1 MAAIGSIR
9 KHGVLL
15 IIIVGIAL
23 LAFLLGD
30 FDKFTYIFSNKNVM
44 VKVEGKQLNERY
56 DQEFN
61 QNLLLLK
68 VFNNKQT
75 LSELETYQMHE
86 FTMEQILEEEV
97 LNNQLKGLG
106 IVFSDEMIM
115 EISEEML
122 ASLTTQNPNQY
133 LVKLVEYLAPNGDY
147 QQAISL
153 ITNIED
159 YKNDERA
166 RDIYLVY
173 KAIQRMNIMDVKRKI
188 FFSLTQNGV
197 QLSDQ
202 LAKQVGENN
211 QTAITQFIALNP
223 NTPVFNDVKPSVSK
237 KEMKDFYSKNKNR
250 YKRTANTRD
259 IDLAIFQVAPSAD
272 DLRTIED
279 SVRAKYNRFVEASSI
294 VQFNI
299 DEMEGTMDSTYYK
312 RSDITLDT
320 LASLIFDRP
329 VGAPI
334 EPYNY
339 NDMVWYFGK
348 PYGVAKRADSVQV
361 AFLVID
367 YQSDNNP
374 TSTRTKES
382 ATALKDSLENLLK
395 TKQANIFELT
405 PSYLGGR
412 AATDTTMW
420 VPERGT
426 IPDLYNHLL
435 ETPVGDFYTQENP
448 NAFVIFGIIAKT
460 EPIEK
465 RQFVLYY
472 EEIRPSD
479 LTISNIRKS
488 ATDLRHAATSADQF
502 VEEANK
508 RGIQL
513 VQGVDIPSM
522 GSQILQVQNVREA
535 IGWAFSPETK
545 VDEISE
551 IFNFENQ
558 MFYVAALRSI
568 HKKGVPKFSEVKG
581 EIEQELLAEKKKE
594 MIQTQVQDEL
604 SKGATLA
611 QIAEKYKTPV
621 VDSAAL
627 TFTGEAYQNRQVES
641 SALGKIFSLPTNTPS
656 VVTGT
661 NFLYVI
667 SVNSYGDAPQL
678 SQNYQIEKMAL
689 SNMLFGMSRAGRAR
703 TEEVKMKYFKDQ
715 LDVVDQ
721 RYLFYS
727 R

>member
-15 IIIVGIAL
+15 IIIVGVAL

-44 VKVEGKQLNERY
+44 VKVDGKQLNEKY

-75 LSELETYQMHE
+75 LSETETYQMHE
-86 FTMEQILEEEV
+86 FTWEQILEEEV
-97 LNNQLKGLG
+97 LNDQLKGLG
-106 IVFSDEMIM
+106 IVFSDEVIV
-115 EISEEML
+115 EITEEMV

-133 LVKLVEYLAPNGDY
+133 LAKLVEYLAPNGDY

-153 ITNIED
+153 ISNIED

-166 RDIYLVY
+166 REIYSIY
-173 KAIQRMNIMDVKRKI
+173 KGIQRITINEEKKKI
-188 FFSLTQNGV
+188 FYSLTQNGV
-197 QLSDQ
+197 QFSDQ
-202 LAKQVGENN
+202 LAKQLGENN
-211 QTAITQFIALNP
+211 KTATAQFIALNP
-223 NTPVFNDVKPSVSK
+223 NTPVFNDVKPSVSE
-237 KEMKDFYSKNKNR
+237 KEMKEYYSKNKSR
-250 YKRTANTRD
+250 YKRTNDTRD
-259 IDLAIFQVAPSAD
+259 IDLAVFQVAPSAE
-272 DLRTIED
+272 DLKAIED
-279 SVRAKYNRFVEASSI
+279 SVRAKYHRFIEAPSI

-312 RSDITLDT
+312 RSDINIDT
-320 LASLIFDRP
+320 LAALIFDRP
-329 VGAPI
+329 VGTPI

-339 NDMVWYFGK
+339 EEMIWYFGK
-348 PYGVAKRADSVQV
+348 PYGVAKRSDSVQV

-367 YQSDNNP
+367 YQTDSNP

-382 ATALKDSLENLLK
+382 ATAVKDSLENVLK
-395 TKQANIFELT
+395 SKQATIFELT

-435 ETPVGDFYTQENP
+435 ETPIGDFYTQENP
-448 NAFVIFGIIAKT
+448 NAFVIFGLVAKT

-465 RQFVLYY
+465 RQFVLYH
-472 EEIRPSD
+472 EEIKPSD
-479 LTISNIRKS
+479 ATISSIRKS
-488 ATDLRHAATSADQF
+488 ATDLRHAATNADQF

-513 VQGVDIPSM
+513 VQGVDVPSM
-522 GSQILQVQNVREA
+522 GSQILQIQNVREA

-568 HKKGVPKFSEVKG
+568 QEKGVPKFKEVKE
-581 EIEQELLAEKKKE
+581 EIEKELLAEKKLE
-594 MIQTQVQDEL
+594 MIQTQVREEL
-604 SKGATLA
+604 SKGTSMA
-611 QIAEKYKTPV
+611 QIAEKYKTPL

-627 TFTGEAYQNRQVES
+627 TFAGESYQNRQIEN
-641 SALGKIFSLPTNTPS
+641 SAIGKIFNLSPNTPS
-656 VVTGT
+656 VVDGT
-661 NFLYVI
+661 NFLYAI
-667 SVNSYGDAPQL
+667 SVHSFGDAPQL
-678 SQNYQIEKMAL
+678 SENYQIEKMAL
-689 SNMLFGMSRAGRAR
+689 RNILFGRMR

-721 RYLFYS
+721 RHLFYS

>member
-15 IIIVGIAL
+15 IIIVGVAL

-44 VKVEGKQLNERY
+44 VKVDGKQLNEKY

-75 LSELETYQMHE
+75 LSETETYQMHE
-86 FTMEQILEEEV
+86 FTWEQILEEEV
-97 LNNQLKGLG
+97 LNDQLKGLG
-106 IVFSDEMIM
+106 IVFSDEVIV
-115 EISEEML
+115 EITEEMV

-133 LVKLVEYLAPNGDY
+133 LAKLVEYLAPNGDY

-153 ITNIED
+153 ISNIED

-166 RDIYLVY
+166 REIYSIY
-173 KAIQRMNIMDVKRKI
+173 KGIQRITINEEKKKI
-188 FFSLTQNGV
+188 FYSLTQNGV
-197 QLSDQ
+197 QFSDQ
-202 LAKQVGENN
+202 LAKQIGETNR
-211 QTAITQFIALNP
+211 TAIAQFIALNP
-223 NTPVFNDVKPSVSK
+223 NTPVFNDVKPSVSE
-237 KEMKDFYSKNKNR
+237 KEMKEYYSKNKSR
-250 YKRTANTRD
+250 YRRTNDTRD
-259 IDLAIFQVAPSAD
+259 IDLAVFQVAPSAE
-272 DLRTIED
+272 DLKAIED
-279 SVRAKYNRFVEASSI
+279 SVRAKYHRFIEAPSI

-312 RSDITLDT
+312 RSDINIDT
-320 LASLIFDRP
+320 LAALIFDRP
-329 VGAPI
+329 VGTPI

-339 NDMVWYFGK
+339 EEMIWYFGK
-348 PYGVAKRADSVQV
+348 PYGVAKRSDSVQV

-367 YQSDNNP
+367 YQTDSNP

-382 ATALKDSLENLLK
+382 ATALKDSLENVLK
-395 TKQANIFELT
+395 SKQATIFELT

-435 ETPVGDFYTQENP
+435 ETPIGDFYTQENP
-448 NAFVIFGIIAKT
+448 NAFVIFGLVAKT

-465 RQFVLYY
+465 RQFVLYH
-472 EEIRPSD
+472 EEIKPSD
-479 LTISNIRKS
+479 ATISSIRKS
-488 ATDLRHAATSADQF
+488 ATDLRHAATNADQF

-513 VQGVDIPSM
+513 VQGVDVPSM
-522 GSQILQVQNVREA
+522 GSQILQIQNVREA
-535 IGWAFSPETK
+535 IGWAFSSETK

-568 HKKGVPKFSEVKG
+568 QKKGVPKFNEVQK
-581 EIEQELLAEKKKE
+581 EIEKELLAEKKLE
-594 MIQTQVQDEL
+594 MIQTQVREEL
-604 SKGATLA
+604 SKGTSMA
-611 QIAEKYKTPV
+611 QIAEKYKTPL

-627 TFTGEAYQNRQVES
+627 TFAGESYQNRQIEN
-641 SALGKIFSLPTNTPS
+641 SAIGKIFNLSPNTPS
-656 VVTGT
+656 VVDGT
-661 NFLYVI
+661 NFLYAI
-667 SVNSYGDAPQL
+667 SVHSFGDAPQL
-678 SQNYQIEKMAL
+678 SENYQIEKMAL
-689 SNMLFGMSRAGRAR
+689 RNILFGRMR

-721 RYLFYS
+721 RHLFYS

>member
-15 IIIVGIAL
+15 IIIVGVAL

-44 VKVEGKQLNERY
+44 VKVDGKQLNEKY

-75 LSELETYQMHE
+75 LSETETYQMHE
-86 FTMEQILEEEV
+86 FTWEQILEEEV
-97 LNNQLKGLG
+97 LNDQLKGLG
-106 IVFSDEMIM
+106 IVFSDEVIV
-115 EISEEML
+115 EITEEMV

-133 LVKLVEYLAPNGDY
+133 LAKLVEYLAPNGDY

-153 ITNIED
+153 ISNIED

-166 RDIYLVY
+166 REIYSIY
-173 KAIQRMNIMDVKRKI
+173 KGIQRITINEEKKKI
-188 FFSLTQNGV
+188 FYSLTQNGV
-197 QLSDQ
+197 QFSDQ
-202 LAKQVGENN
+202 LAKQLGENN
-211 QTAITQFIALNP
+211 KTATAQFIALNP
-223 NTPVFNDVKPSVSK
+223 NTPVFNDVKPSVSE
-237 KEMKDFYSKNKNR
+237 KEMKEYYSKNKSR
-250 YKRTANTRD
+250 YKRTNDTRD
-259 IDLAIFQVAPSAD
+259 IDLAVFQVAPSAE
-272 DLRTIED
+272 DLKAIED
-279 SVRAKYNRFVEASSI
+279 SVRAKYHRFIEAPSI

-312 RSDITLDT
+312 RSDINIDT
-320 LASLIFDRP
+320 LAALIFDRP
-329 VGAPI
+329 VGTPI

-339 NDMVWYFGK
+339 EEMIWYFGK
-348 PYGVAKRADSVQV
+348 PYGVAKRSDSVQV

-367 YQSDNNP
+367 YQTDSNP

-382 ATALKDSLENLLK
+382 ATALKDSLENVLK
-395 TKQANIFELT
+395 SKQATIFELT

-435 ETPVGDFYTQENP
+435 ETPIGDFYTQENP
-448 NAFVIFGIIAKT
+448 NAFVIFGLVAKT

-465 RQFVLYY
+465 RQFVLYH
-472 EEIRPSD
+472 EEIKPSD
-479 LTISNIRKS
+479 ATISSIRKS
-488 ATDLRHAATSADQF
+488 ATDLRHAATNADQF

-513 VQGVDIPSM
+513 VQGVDVPSM
-522 GSQILQVQNVREA
+522 GSQILQIQNVREA
-535 IGWAFSPETK
+535 IGWAFAPETK

-551 IFNFENQ
+551 IFNYENQ

-568 HKKGVPKFSEVKG
+568 QEKGVPKFKEVKE
-581 EIEQELLAEKKKE
+581 EIEKELLAEKKLE
-594 MIQTQVQDEL
+594 MIQTQVREEL
-604 SKGATLA
+604 SKGTSMA
-611 QIAEKYKTPV
+611 QIAEKYKTPL

-627 TFTGEAYQNRQVES
+627 TFAGESYQNRQIEN
-641 SALGKIFSLPTNTPS
+641 SAIGKIFNLSPNTPS
-656 VVTGT
+656 VVDGT
-661 NFLYVI
+661 NFLYAI
-667 SVNSYGDAPQL
+667 SVHSFGDAPQL
-678 SQNYQIEKMAL
+678 SENYQIEKMAL
-689 SNMLFGMSRAGRAR
+689 RNILFGRMR

-721 RYLFYS
+721 RHLFYS

>member
-133 LVKLVEYLAPNGDY
+133 LVKLVEYLAPNGDS

-223 NTPVFNDVKPSVSK
+223 NTPVFNDVKPSVSE
-237 KEMKDFYSKNKNR
+237 KEMKDFYSKNKN
-250 YKRTANTRD
+250 
-259 IDLAIFQVAPSAD
+259 AIRE
-272 DLRTIED
+272 L
-279 SVRAKYNRFVEASSI
+279 
-294 VQFNI
+294 
-299 DEMEGTMDSTYYK
+299 
-312 RSDITLDT
+312 
-320 LASLIFDRP
+320 LIQE
-329 VGAPI
+329 I
-334 EPYNY
+334 
-339 NDMVWYFGK
+339 
-348 PYGVAKRADSVQV
+348 
-361 AFLVID
+361 
-367 YQSDNNP
+367 
-374 TSTRTKES
+374 
-382 ATALKDSLENLLK
+382 
-395 TKQANIFELT
+395 LT
-405 PSYLGGR
+405 WLFSKL
-412 AATDTTMW
+412 
-420 VPERGT
+420 
-426 IPDLYNHLL
+426 HLL
-435 ETPVGDFYTQENP
+435 
-448 NAFVIFGIIAKT
+448 
-460 EPIEK
+460 
-465 RQFVLYY
+465 L
-472 EEIRPSD
+472 
-479 LTISNIRKS
+479 
-488 ATDLRHAATSADQF
+488 
-502 VEEANK
+502 
-508 RGIQL
+508 
-513 VQGVDIPSM
+513 
-522 GSQILQVQNVREA
+522 
-535 IGWAFSPETK
+535 
-545 VDEISE
+545 
-551 IFNFENQ
+551 
-558 MFYVAALRSI
+558 
-568 HKKGVPKFSEVKG
+568 
-581 EIEQELLAEKKKE
+581 
-594 MIQTQVQDEL
+594 MI
-604 SKGATLA
+604 
-611 QIAEKYKTPV
+611 
-621 VDSAAL
+621 
-627 TFTGEAYQNRQVES
+627 
-641 SALGKIFSLPTNTPS
+641 
-656 VVTGT
+656 
-661 NFLYVI
+661 
-667 SVNSYGDAPQL
+667 
-678 SQNYQIEKMAL
+678 
-689 SNMLFGMSRAGRAR
+689 
-703 TEEVKMKYFKDQ
+703 
-715 LDVVDQ
+715 
-721 RYLFYS
+721 
-727 R
+727 

>member
-15 IIIVGIAL
+15 IIIVGVAL

-44 VKVEGKQLNERY
+44 VKVDGKQLNEKY

-75 LSELETYQMHE
+75 LSETETYQMHE
-86 FTMEQILEEEV
+86 FTWEQILEEEV
-97 LNNQLKGLG
+97 LNDQLKGLG
-106 IVFSDEMIM
+106 IVFSDEVIV
-115 EISEEML
+115 EITEEMV

-133 LVKLVEYLAPNGDY
+133 LAKLVEYLAPNGDY

-153 ITNIED
+153 ISNIED

-166 RDIYLVY
+166 REIYSIY
-173 KAIQRMNIMDVKRKI
+173 KGIQRITINEEKKKI
-188 FFSLTQNGV
+188 FYSLTQNGV
-197 QLSDQ
+197 QFSDQ
-202 LAKQVGENN
+202 LAKQLGENN
-211 QTAITQFIALNP
+211 KTATAQFIALNP
-223 NTPVFNDVKPSVSK
+223 NTPVFNDVKPSVSE
-237 KEMKDFYSKNKNR
+237 KEMKEYYSKNKSR
-250 YKRTANTRD
+250 YKRTNDTRD
-259 IDLAIFQVAPSAD
+259 IDLAVFQVAPSAE
-272 DLRTIED
+272 DLKAIED
-279 SVRAKYNRFVEASSI
+279 SVRAKYHRFIEAPSI

-312 RSDITLDT
+312 RSDINIDT
-320 LASLIFDRP
+320 LAALIFDRP
-329 VGAPI
+329 VGTPI

-339 NDMVWYFGK
+339 EDMIWYFGK
-348 PYGVAKRADSVQV
+348 PYGVAKRSDSVQV

-367 YQSDNNP
+367 YQTDSNP

-382 ATALKDSLENLLK
+382 ATAVKDSLENVLK
-395 TKQANIFELT
+395 SKQATIFELT

-435 ETPVGDFYTQENP
+435 ETPIGDFYTQENP
-448 NAFVIFGIIAKT
+448 NAFVIFGLVAKT

-465 RQFVLYY
+465 RQFVLYH
-472 EEIRPSD
+472 EEIKPSD
-479 LTISNIRKS
+479 RTITNIRKS
-488 ATDLRHAATSADQF
+488 ATDLRHAATNADQF

-513 VQGVDIPSM
+513 VQGVDVPSM
-522 GSQILQVQNVREA
+522 GSQILQIQNVREA
-535 IGWAFSPETK
+535 IGWAFAPETK

-551 IFNFENQ
+551 IFNYENQ

-568 HKKGVPKFSEVKG
+568 QEKGVPKFKEVKE
-581 EIEQELLAEKKKE
+581 EIEKELLAEKKLE
-594 MIQTQVQDEL
+594 MIQTQVREEL
-604 SKGATLA
+604 SKGTSMA
-611 QIAEKYKTPV
+611 QIAEKYKTPL

-627 TFTGEAYQNRQVES
+627 TFAGESYQNRQIEN
-641 SALGKIFSLPTNTPS
+641 SAIGKIFNLSPNTPS
-656 VVTGT
+656 VVDGT
-661 NFLYVI
+661 NFLYAI
-667 SVNSYGDAPQL
+667 SVHSFGDAPQL
-678 SQNYQIEKMAL
+678 SENYQIEKMAL
-689 SNMLFGMSRAGRAR
+689 RNILFGRMR

-721 RYLFYS
+721 RHLFYS

>member
-15 IIIVGIAL
+15 IIIVGVAL

-44 VKVEGKQLNERY
+44 VKVDGKQLNEKY

-75 LSELETYQMHE
+75 LSETETYQMHE
-86 FTMEQILEEEV
+86 FTWEQILEEEV
-97 LNNQLKGLG
+97 LNDQLKGLG
-106 IVFSDEMIM
+106 IVFSDEVIV
-115 EISEEML
+115 EITEEMV

-133 LVKLVEYLAPNGDY
+133 LAKLVEYLAPNGDY

-153 ITNIED
+153 ISNIED

-166 RDIYLVY
+166 REIYSIY
-173 KAIQRMNIMDVKRKI
+173 KGIQRITINEEKKKI
-188 FFSLTQNGV
+188 FYSLTQNGV
-197 QLSDQ
+197 QFSDQ
-202 LAKQVGENN
+202 LAKQLGENN
-211 QTAITQFIALNP
+211 KTATAQFIALNP
-223 NTPVFNDVKPSVSK
+223 NTPVFNDVKPSVSE
-237 KEMKDFYSKNKNR
+237 KEMKEYYSKNKSR
-250 YKRTANTRD
+250 YKRTNDTRD
-259 IDLAIFQVAPSAD
+259 IDLAVFQVAPSAE
-272 DLRTIED
+272 DLKAIED
-279 SVRAKYNRFVEASSI
+279 SVRAKYHRFIEAPSI

-312 RSDITLDT
+312 RSDINIDT
-320 LASLIFDRP
+320 LAALIFDRP
-329 VGAPI
+329 VGTPI

-339 NDMVWYFGK
+339 EDMIWYFGK
-348 PYGVAKRADSVQV
+348 PYGVAKRSDSVQV

-367 YQSDNNP
+367 YQTDSNP

-382 ATALKDSLENLLK
+382 ATAVKDSLENVLK
-395 TKQANIFELT
+395 SKQATIFELT

-435 ETPVGDFYTQENP
+435 ETPIGDFYTQENP
-448 NAFVIFGIIAKT
+448 NAFVIFGLVAKT

-465 RQFVLYY
+465 RQFVLYH
-472 EEIRPSD
+472 EEIKPSD
-479 LTISNIRKS
+479 ATISSIRKS
-488 ATDLRHAATSADQF
+488 ATDLRHAATNADQF

-513 VQGVDIPSM
+513 VQGVDVPSM
-522 GSQILQVQNVREA
+522 GSQILQIQNVREA

-568 HKKGVPKFSEVKG
+568 QKKGVPKFKEVKE
-581 EIEQELLAEKKKE
+581 EIEKELLAEKKLE
-594 MIQTQVQDEL
+594 MIQTQVREEL
-604 SKGATLA
+604 SKGTSMA
-611 QIAEKYKTPV
+611 QIAEKYKTPL

-627 TFTGEAYQNRQVES
+627 TFAGESYQNRQIEN
-641 SALGKIFSLPTNTPS
+641 SAIGKIFNLSPNTPS
-656 VVTGT
+656 VVDGT
-661 NFLYVI
+661 NFLYAI
-667 SVNSYGDAPQL
+667 SVHSFGDAPQL
-678 SQNYQIEKMAL
+678 SENYQIEKMAL
-689 SNMLFGMSRAGRAR
+689 RNILFGRMR

-721 RYLFYS
+721 RHLFYS